1 MSSGRANKQ
10 WRRSSIFNEVM
21 YKHVYL
27 DILMRVD
34 GTIFIRDKKIL
45 IIKIKSTFCI
55 VLYQLIMTII
65 APQWFLGQLMS
76 MFIFLLILILGFLKF
91 LRSNCP
97 KQCQLYCPN
106 IARSENQFWN
116 ANKPSLCCSPVCF
129 MNVKFLLGISLDSWQ
144 PATDWH

>member
-1 MSSGRANKQ
+1 MK
-10 WRRSSIFNEVM
+10 

-76 MFIFLLILILGFLKF
+76 MFIFLLILILGFLKISEF
-91 LRSNCP
+91 QLSKTMSIILP
-97 KQCQLYCPN
+97 KHSQVRKSVLECQ
-106 IARSENQFWN
+106 
-116 ANKPSLCCSPVCF
+116 
-129 MNVKFLLGISLDSWQ
+129 
-144 PATDWH
+144 